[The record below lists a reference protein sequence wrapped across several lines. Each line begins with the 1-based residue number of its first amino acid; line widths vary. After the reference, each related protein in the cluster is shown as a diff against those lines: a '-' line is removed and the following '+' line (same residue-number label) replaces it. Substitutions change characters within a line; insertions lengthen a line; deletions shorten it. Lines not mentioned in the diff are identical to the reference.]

1 MRPLGVRVSISFED
15 GGQVSGSVGI
25 PANFDSMTD
34 KEKDDALQA
43 ALDSAAKRAV
53 GAARK
58 TGRLMEE

>member
-25 PANFDSMTD
+25 PENFDSMTD
-34 KEKDDALQA
+34 KEKDDALQT
-43 ALDSAAKRAV
+43 ALQSAAKRAV

-58 TGRLMEE
+58 TGRLAEE